1 MHNNK
6 SSPAYLYSKVDPTFS
21 SSDEENEGDVE
32 LELVSLDTRKAK
44 LALNEASTPVGAGD
58 GVSKKARKMVTWLR
72 FIAMICL
79 LALAIMWFRSIGND
93 GTAASNNTTSSTTS
107 STTKGAT
114 TTTKGATT
122 TTTTTNN
129 KNNENPASTSFF
141 VKTTNYKVAPG
152 TSVICWG
159 PILFNPQNTDIGSS
173 RATLIKFIPHVNM
186 NIVHHMVLFGSTDKQ
201 LSEQRT
207 QQRPGT
213 TDISNVCWNDHLSKV
228 VYSWARVGQID
239 GNAINFTVP
248 EGTGFDVGIQGSG
261 ATYTSFFLNVHYEN
275 RDLPTS
281 TPLNSFR
288 MDSSGFELIVI
299 PRSPPS
305 SPSKLLPLN
314 VIWLHSENIHLE
326 PQKKDVVVC
335 VEFIAQGNNYND
347 NNNYDKNNQH
357 STEVVAYR
365 EHGHLNA
372 RMFYTDVFRQGKIR
386 IGRIGERSAQD
397 AQVYYYVDKLAVQ
410 IRRGDVL
417 RLTCHFNT
425 MDKKV
430 VTTFSS
436 SELQGEMCNQ
446 YLMGTVVL
454 SPNDIGQSC
463 KTTTTEPQFNV
474 PGKVVKWKNMPTFGE
489 VSSLALLPADKRNTA
504 STGLEEQNT
513 LWVFH
518 RGNGQFWNTNLIQM
532 DTIVSSNDQHW
543 SKNQFIVPHGL
554 YLDRW
559 GFLWAT
565 DTALHQVFRI
575 RASTGEIVLTLGTAK
590 TPGNDGTHFN
600 QPTDVALSPDGL
612 FAYVSD
618 GYGNSR
624 VAVYVAK
631 DDTAVLQETGSD
643 NGAFVFSSS
652 WGSFGKDPGQFD
664 TPHSIAVDG
673 RGRVHVADRHN
684 ARVQVFA
691 PGGPISGSDGAP
703 LMVWQAPISRVTPWA
718 SLSAAQKRTIKSTWL
733 YHVTAICYEPYL
745 DVLFIIEGGDIVMRS
760 VGGDELQRIDG
771 SESIDGTLGALQWPH
786 DVEATV
792 SVDGKYVI
800 VYVAE
805 LKGKRIREYQISIQ

>member
-1 MHNNK
+1 ST
-6 SSPAYLYSKVDPTFS
+6 SS
-21 SSDEENEGDVE
+21 
-32 LELVSLDTRKAK
+32 
-44 LALNEASTPVGAGD
+44 
-58 GVSKKARKMVTWLR
+58 
-72 FIAMICL
+72 
-79 LALAIMWFRSIGND
+79 
-93 GTAASNNTTSSTTS
+93 TSSTTS
-107 STTKGAT
+107 STSS
-114 TTTKGATT
+114 TTKGASTTT

-129 KNNENPASTSFF
+129 KNKNNENIASTSFF

-248 EGTGFDVGIQGSG
+248 EGTGFDVGIRGSG

-275 RDLPTS
+275 RGLPTPTS
-281 TPLNSFR
+281 LNSFR

-425 MDKKV
+425 MDKNV

-446 YLMGTVVL
+446 YLM
-454 SPNDIGQSC
+454 
-463 KTTTTEPQFNV
+463 
-474 PGKVVKWKNMPTFGE
+474 
-489 VSSLALLPADKRNTA
+489 
-504 STGLEEQNT
+504 
-513 LWVFH
+513 
-518 RGNGQFWNTNLIQM
+518 
-532 DTIVSSNDQHW
+532 
-543 SKNQFIVPHGL
+543 
-554 YLDRW
+554 
-559 GFLWAT
+559 
-565 DTALHQVFRI
+565 
-575 RASTGEIVLTLGTAK
+575 
-590 TPGNDGTHFN
+590 
-600 QPTDVALSPDGL
+600 
-612 FAYVSD
+612 
-618 GYGNSR
+618 
-624 VAVYVAK
+624 
-631 DDTAVLQETGSD
+631 
-643 NGAFVFSSS
+643 
-652 WGSFGKDPGQFD
+652 
-664 TPHSIAVDG
+664 
-673 RGRVHVADRHN
+673 
-684 ARVQVFA
+684 
-691 PGGPISGSDGAP
+691 
-703 LMVWQAPISRVTPWA
+703 
-718 SLSAAQKRTIKSTWL
+718 
-733 YHVTAICYEPYL
+733 
-745 DVLFIIEGGDIVMRS
+745 
-760 VGGDELQRIDG
+760 
-771 SESIDGTLGALQWPH
+771 
-786 DVEATV
+786 
-792 SVDGKYVI
+792 
-800 VYVAE
+800 
-805 LKGKRIREYQISIQ
+805 